1 MGLPFVWT
9 RRIKLCHSVQ
19 LPWHYQ
25 QRGRY
30 VSFLQRRTSQAF
42 ALCSFSVTSTLPL
55 LSAAAA
61 FALRSRCSSVI
72 GRSTDDSLTMTS
84 PRAIGEF
91 SAVGGMFAVNA
102 EVGVGCVV
110 RFDFDDRRD
119 RGAPCYCSPFPLKTH
134 G

>member
-1 MGLPFVWT
+1 MCRFYNGEL
-9 RRIKLCHSVQ
+9 H
-19 LPWHYQ
+19 
-25 QRGRY
+25 
-30 VSFLQRRTSQAF
+30 TSQAF

-55 LSAAAA
+55 LSAAAAAA